1 MRTFIACALLAASA
15 HGAAITRY
23 FSGTINS
30 ASGSSAIPIGTT
42 FTGYFTYDDAV
53 AHCGCADSQH
63 RDYFLA
69 TGTPP
74 GEWRIVVGSGLYDI
88 LATNVGLE
96 VHNNFSQGGTH
107 DGAFFWANA
116 ATVTGSGSD
125 TVITDTTNT
134 LIQWNRAG
142 TTPITTADSL
152 VGLATVLDPINWVG
166 GTAGITITT
175 SGSNVGVFT
184 GQFTTF
190 SDTAPVSETPEPSSM
205 LLGAAGLAAATLLG
219 RRSGARCP
227 R

>member
-1 MRTFIACALLAASA
+1 MRTFMLCALLAASVQ
-15 HGAAITRY
+15 AASITRY
-23 FSGTINS
+23 FSGTITT
-30 ASGSSAIPIGTT
+30 ASGSSAIPMGTA
-42 FTGYFTYDDAV
+42 FSGYFTYDDAV

-74 GEWRIVVGSGLYDI
+74 GSWRIVVGSGLYDI

-116 ATVTGSGSD
+116 ATVTGTGQATDAVFFD
-125 TVITDTTNT
+125 TSNT
-134 LIQWNRAG
+134 LIRWNRAG

-152 VGLATVLDPINWVG
+152 VGLATVLDPVNWAG
-166 GTAGITITT
+166 GTAGITIST

-184 GQFTTF
+184 GQFTSF
-190 SDTAPVSETPEPSSM
+190 SDTAPVSETPEPSS
-205 LLGAAGLAAATLLG
+205 LLLAAAGLAAFAM
-219 RRSGARCP
+219 RRR
-227 R
+227 

>member
-1 MRTFIACALLAASA
+1 MRTILACALLAVSA
-15 HGAAITRY
+15 DGAAITRY
-23 FSGTINS
+23 FSGTINT

-63 RDYFLA
+63 RDYFLN

-74 GEWRIVVGSGLYDI
+74 GEWRIVVGAGLYDI

-107 DGAFFWANA
+107 DGAFFWANS

-125 TVITDTTNT
+125 AVIADTSNT

-142 TTPITTADSL
+142 TTPITTADTL
-152 VGLATVLDPINWVG
+152 VGLATVLDPVNWVG

-175 SGSNVGVFT
+175 VGSNVGVFT
-184 GQFTTF
+184 GQFTSF
-190 SDTAPVSETPEPSSM
+190 SDTAPPAETPEPSSI
-205 LLGAAGLAAATLLG
+205 LLATVGLAAFALKN
-219 RRSGARCP
+219 RR
-227 R
+227 